1 MSAELASLVTSIAQ
15 RAREQAMHETDPEER
30 QKICEYEIVKVSLTN
45 LMSFPWVAQLVE
57 RGALQL
63 HGAYFGVG
71 DGVLM
76 VRGAGGEFERLV
88 D

>member
-1 MSAELASLVTSIAQ
+1 
-15 RAREQAMHETDPEER
+15 
-30 QKICEYEIVKVSLTN
+30 
-45 LMSFPWVAQLVE
+45 VE

-71 DGVLM
+71 DGLLM
-76 VRGAGGEFERLV
+76 VRNGSTGEFERLV